1 MYTSSGLPKYPPV
14 FFVRLADHIRRC
26 LIKMS
31 RRFTHPGVEIMEHMQ
46 NLWLL
51 GCISA
56 VNELGIADL
65 ISDGRKGVAEL
76 ASLTG
81 TDENT
86 LYRVMRMLSSQGIFR
101 EEEDRIFSNTPVSAS
116 MSEKELKHFIQHT
129 LNSNQFR
136 IFGALMHSL
145 KTGRRASELFVEKN
159 VFEHIGSS
167 AELND
172 LYNRAMTNTSRMQVA
187 AILSAFSF
195 KKFRIVVDVGGG
207 QGFFLSALLSKYPGM
222 KGVLSDLPNV
232 VGNPE
237 KLPHGFGDR
246 LHVEAG
252 SFFEVIPS
260 GGDLYILKNIIHGWN
275 DDDCLR
281 ILTNIRKVIGGKGK
295 IMIIEALVEGRNTPS
310 WGKMS
315 DIFMMA
321 GPDGK
326 ERTREEFRV
335 MLEKSG
341 FSVERIIRT
350 VAPLSLIIAVPK

>member
-1 MYTSSGLPKYPPV
+1 MYTSPDLPNYPPV
-14 FFVRLADHIRRC
+14 FFVRLADQIRRS
-26 LIKMS
+26 LMRMS
-31 RRFTHPGVEIMEHMQ
+31 RRFTHPGVEMMEHMQ

-51 GCISA
+51 GSISA

-65 ISDGRKGVAEL
+65 LNSGPKSVEKL
-76 ASLTG
+76 AFLTR
-81 TDENT
+81 THEDT

-101 EEEDRIFSNTPVSAS
+101 EAEDRIFSNTPVSAS
-116 MSEKELKHFIQHT
+116 MCERELKHFIQHT
-129 LNSNQFR
+129 LNSMQFR

-159 VFEHIGSS
+159 VFEHIGDSE
-167 AELND
+167 ELND

-195 KKFRIVVDVGGG
+195 KKFGIVVDVGGG

-222 KGVLSDLPNV
+222 KGILFDLPAV
-232 VGNPE
+232 VGNPA
-237 KLPHGFGDR
+237 KLPAGFGDR
-246 LHVEAG
+246 IKVESG
-252 SFFEVIPS
+252 SFFETIPS
-260 GGDLYILKNIIHGWN
+260 GGDLYTLKNILHGWN
-275 DDDCLR
+275 DDNCLR
-281 ILTNIRKVIGGKGK
+281 ILENIRKVIGGKGK

-335 MLEKSG
+335 LLEKAG
-341 FSVERIIRT
+341 FRLEQVKKT